1 MKHAMYLSALALAV
15 GMGAA
20 TAAHAA
26 EEIDHN
32 IIPGVTDVTEAPAVA
47 EDVPEVPAPAA
58 APAVKKEKPA
68 KAAKMKEPQPEP
80 RDIPTI
86 DTDNAAT
93 SADDVSYV
101 TGGIGED
108 EKKAIEDAKADYN
121 LYVMSASTSGA
132 FVGDAHVTIRRV
144 DGKMLDQVL
153 DVVAGPL
160 LYVRLPAGN
169 YVLEATLGTQ
179 TKRQPF
185 TVSSKGRTA
194 HVHLGWK
201 VAADAVK

>member
-26 EEIDHN
+26 EEVDHN

-68 KAAKMKEPQPEP
+68 KAAKVKEPQPEP

-93 SADDVSYV
+93 SADDVTYV

-132 FVGDAHVTIRRV
+132 FVG
-144 DGKMLDQVL
+144 G
-153 DVVAGPL
+153 
-160 LYVRLPAGN
+160 
-169 YVLEATLGTQ
+169 
-179 TKRQPF
+179 
-185 TVSSKGRTA
+185 
-194 HVHLGWK
+194 
-201 VAADAVK
+201 